1 MALYRLH
8 RMKEGPRQQFR
19 WAAHSSGV
27 TQAKP
32 KDYELAGEF
41 EAPSAYAL
49 WQDLRLTDQSLQLGD
64 ILELTDQSL
73 RIFKYVGFEEA
84 QWLIVEPKV
93 LNPDTSTV
101 VLVPGKIEQA
111 THAR

>member
-8 RMKEGPRQQFR
+8 RMKDAPRQQFR

-32 KDYELAGEF
+32 KDYELTGEF
-41 EAPSAYAL
+41 DAPSAYAL
-49 WQDLRLTDQSLQLGD
+49 WQNVRLTDQSLQLGD
-64 ILELTDQSL
+64 ILELESGEL

-84 QWLIVEPKV
+84 QWVIVEPKAGGPGT
-93 LNPDTSTV
+93 LA
-101 VLVPGKIEQA
+101 LVPPAVEQPA
-111 THAR
+111 HAG